1 MQYIQDKLD
10 ELDDRFAI
18 IIDEKIDDKIYKNI
32 DYGDFYGRRDEFKDF
47 IKEIFVDYHNHILE
61 KIEMLKRKHY
71 NETAFMNHRNDYNDA
86 HNEVLQSVLSLL
98 QDTNKD
104 NV

>member
-18 IIDEKIDDKIYKNI
+18 IIDEKIDDKVYKNI

-47 IKEIFVDYHNHILE
+47 IKEIFVDYHNHIVE
-61 KIEMLKRKHY
+61 NIKEPSDIRKARFESDGE
-71 NETAFMNHRNDYNDA
+71 NTFDYGYDTKTK
-86 HNEVLQSVLSLL
+86 EILSLL
-98 QDTNKD
+98 QDTNPKE
-104 NV
+104 

>member
-1 MQYIQDKLD
+1 MTNTYIQDKLD

-47 IKEIFVDYHNHILE
+47 IKEIFVDYHNHIIE
-61 KIEMLKRKHY
+61 KIEEYANSQTDEAVAMGIIG
-71 NETAFMNHRNDYNDA
+71 T
-86 HNEVLQSVLSLL
+86 VSLL
-98 QDTNKD
+98 KD
-104 NV
+104 

>member
-1 MQYIQDKLD
+1 MTNTYIQDKLD

-47 IKEIFVDYHNHILE
+47 IKEIFVDYHNHIIE
-61 KIEMLKRKHY
+61 KIY
-71 NETAFMNHRNDYNDA
+71 DGNTQTARTDEAVAMGIIGTVLDY
-86 HNEVLQSVLSLL
+86 
-98 QDTNKD
+98 
-104 NV
+104 

>member
-1 MQYIQDKLD
+1 MTNTYIQDKLD

-47 IKEIFVDYHNHILE
+47 IKEIFVDYQNHIVE
-61 KIEMLKRKHY
+61 KLKDYFDEQGVQEFIGTGAIELITKDK
-71 NETAFMNHRNDYNDA
+71 
-86 HNEVLQSVLSLL
+86 L
-98 QDTNKD
+98 QDTNTKE
-104 NV
+104 